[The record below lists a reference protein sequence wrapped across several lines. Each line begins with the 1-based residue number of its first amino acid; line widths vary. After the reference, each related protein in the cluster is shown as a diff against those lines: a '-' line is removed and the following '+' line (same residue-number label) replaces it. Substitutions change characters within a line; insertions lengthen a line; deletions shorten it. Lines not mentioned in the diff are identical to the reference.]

1 MDDWAAK
8 LAEAIRANGGRPSG
22 LMLAEVESLEPFKL
36 KIDGQTVEKQI
47 FAGQLFELRRGD
59 LVVVW
64 LEGGSFYILTKA
76 VRIV

>member
-1 MDDWAAK
+1 MSSWAEN
-8 LAEAIRANGGRPSG
+8 LAEAIKANGGKPSG
-22 LMLAEVESLEPFKL
+22 LMLAKVESLEPFKL
-36 KIDGQTVEKQI
+36 KVDGQTVEKQI